1 MTFKHVDGF
10 RLCVIIVHDVSFRL
24 EICDVHVSLV
34 MKM

>member
-1 MTFKHVDGF
+1 MAFKHIDGF
-10 RLCVIIVHDVSFRL
+10 RLCIILGHDVSITL